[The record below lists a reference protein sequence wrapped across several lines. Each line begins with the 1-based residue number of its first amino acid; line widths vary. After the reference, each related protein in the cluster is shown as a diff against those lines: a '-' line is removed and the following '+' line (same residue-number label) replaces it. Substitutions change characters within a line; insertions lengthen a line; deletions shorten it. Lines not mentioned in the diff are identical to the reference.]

1 MNAKNENENH
11 VMRELLRLCIKCVGV
26 ANHREHA
33 TDAVFEAPDDMRI
46 RANSSVHDINSED
59 EDDKDED
66 EREDERESD
75 GESERDS
82 VGNDESVPAPG
93 SLARRQLIEQLHRMI
108 QREVAHQLDSRMR
121 ALALSPRRCE
131 SEVSSTAHPTF
142 AQLAEM
148 EHALS
153 AERARTTQLEAQLLR
168 ATPEDAELVSLPP
181 ITVTAPAP
189 APAPEPARTDAEL
202 APPLQLSRQ
211 HLPPDCVFLTPTP
224 HGSNNHNNNNSNT
237 YNSKPRT
244 TQLGYEVGASVTSAA
259 CASSSKPRRRDL
271 SGMGVIGSVGSSG
284 RAHGAQKQ
292 R

>member
-1 MNAKNENENH
+1 MNKSNAKNENENH

-46 RANSSVHDINSED
+46 RANSSVHDINSECED
-59 EDDKDED
+59 EDDN
-66 EREDERESD
+66 
-75 GESERDS
+75 GESESES

-121 ALALSPRRCE
+121 ALALSPRRRE

-168 ATPEDAELVSLPP
+168 ATPEDAEFVSLPA

-189 APAPEPARTDAEL
+189 APEPAQTDAEL

-224 HGSNNHNNNNSNT
+224 HGSNNNNNNNSNT
-237 YNSKPRT
+237 YNSKPR

-259 CASSSKPRRRDL
+259 FASSSKPRRRDL